1 MCTIETMRCDQRSR
15 SRATSGL
22 RAALAAG
29 IGMAL
34 CCTCLAQLPPTA
46 TEYAQYTGLFA
57 AAARNDTTKI
67 VKLLRAGEY
76 AGMRDDHGRTPLH
89 VAAWR
94 KAHDAMRLLVRA
106 THDPNVLDNDGYDIV
121 AIAAAVGDVPGL
133 RLALAMG
140 CSPRR
145 AAGPDGST
153 ALIVAARRGDDAAV
167 RALLH
172 AGAPIDYP
180 DKTGDTAL
188 SAAIAKGKAGMR
200 QVATVRT
207 LVAVGAKLDIAD
219 ATGQTPL
226 AVARARGLREIAEIL
241 ERAGAK

>member
-1 MCTIETMRCDQRSR
+1 MMEMMRCERQSASR
-15 SRATSGL
+15 TARAL
-22 RAALAAG
+22 LAAVVAG
-29 IGMAL
+29 IGMAS
-34 CCTCLAQLPPTA
+34 CCACFAQLPPTA
-46 TEYAQYTGLFA
+46 AEYAQYTGLFA

-94 KAHDAMRLLVRA
+94 KSHDAMRLLVRA

-145 AAGPDGST
+145 AAGADGST
-153 ALIVAARRGDDAAV
+153 ALIVAASRGDDAAV
-167 RALLH
+167 RALLRG
-172 AGAPIDYP
+172 GAPIDYR
-180 DKTGDTAL
+180 DKKGETAL

-200 QVATVRT
+200 QVATVKT
-207 LVAVGAKLDIAD
+207 LVAAGAKLDVVD

-226 AVARARGLREIAEIL
+226 AVARARRLSEIAAVL